1 MGVVSAEVQL
11 DLFGEV
17 EAQEAQRKAADDLH
31 SQPATCPCCG
41 TTERNGWLLRNNH
54 GVDPETGGIGG
65 YPVREHPI
73 YGAQCVAQSLVSS
86 HITYYVREGKED
98 ALEREVIRGR
108 ELGLDVDTCRRAAFL
123 HDIGKAVT
131 HEHEGSH
138 ALVGADL
145 ARRHG
150 EHADIVHAIEAHHNE
165 VEPHSVEAVLVQ
177 VVDAVSG
184 SRPGARRV
192 DLHRNRLPSQ

>member
-1 MGVVSAEVQL
+1 MSAEVQL

-108 ELGLDVDTCRRAAFL
+108 ELGLDVEAIIEHARIRHMIMPDMSVACGIEILGLGGAGVLTSSKTTCPECIAAGEPYGGLSRWCFVMQ
-123 HDIGKAVT
+123 GR
-131 HEHEGSH
+131 
-138 ALVGADL
+138 ADL
-145 ARRHG
+145 YDAAHQ
-150 EHADIVHAIEAHHNE
+150 EAT
-165 VEPHSVEAVLVQ
+165 
-177 VVDAVSG
+177 
-184 SRPGARRV
+184 
-192 DLHRNRLPSQ
+192 